1 MQGHEDLFRHE
12 ALQNRETAWLG
23 QVVLIRPLSITVLS
37 FLAALIALSLVA
49 ILFWGEYTKTASV
62 TGYLVPDRGLTKV
75 YPPQLARVI
84 QSQVTEGQRV
94 RQGDVLFVLS
104 SERANSAQEET
115 QATISQKLRLRLESL
130 RGDVGKQ
137 QDLQQTQD
145 AALKKQRGHLRREHR
160 QLEQEI
166 ETQRQRATLAAEAVD
181 RFRRLYDLKLVGEL
195 QLQAQQE
202 ELLAQRGRL
211 QTLVRNQLTLQREI
225 SLAQFELDD
234 QHAKNEFRQT
244 EMLRNMAM
252 LEQELAD
259 SEGQREVVVLAPQE
273 GTVTAILAQPGQTVS
288 TDRPLLSLVPAGST
302 LKAELF
308 SPSRS
313 VGFVHPHQPVLLR
326 YQAYP
331 YQKFGHHKGE
341 VIAVSKSPLQPGEL
355 PFPLPSNTAESVYR
369 IDVALAA
376 QTVMAY
382 GTPQALQAG
391 MQLEASILLDRRRLF
406 EWILEPLYTLT
417 GKM

>member
-1 MQGHEDLFRHE
+1 
-12 ALQNRETAWLG
+12 
-23 QVVLIRPLSITVLS
+23 
-37 FLAALIALSLVA
+37 
-49 ILFWGEYTKTASV
+49 
-62 TGYLVPDRGLTKV
+62 
-75 YPPQLARVI
+75 
-84 QSQVTEGQRV
+84 
-94 RQGDVLFVLS
+94 
-104 SERANSAQEET
+104 
-115 QATISQKLRLRLESL
+115 
-130 RGDVGKQ
+130 
-137 QDLQQTQD
+137 
-145 AALKKQRGHLRREHR
+145 
-160 QLEQEI
+160 
-166 ETQRQRATLAAEAVD
+166 
-181 RFRRLYDLKLVGEL
+181 
-195 QLQAQQE
+195 
-202 ELLAQRGRL
+202 
-211 QTLVRNQLTLQREI
+211 
-225 SLAQFELDD
+225 
-234 QHAKNEFRQT
+234 
-244 EMLRNMAM
+244 MLRNMAM